1 MDNLNKE
8 IIQIYD
14 YISQIQSDIAD
25 LAKDVAAES
34 VVNYDEIKG
43 TPENLSDF
51 NNDQHF
57 ITSETLEQKI
67 SELPKVDENLFLRVK
82 GLDSQECLIPT
93 KFNVLKTK
101 TQKEDDSSDNVATT
115 AFVHALIDDSTKGLS
130 DTISIV
136 LRQNEDREKKEG
148 DYATKSDVRQIVNA
162 SLTAY
167 DTSIVVNQKIQAAIN
182 QLDIPSKTSD
192 LINDSGYITLED
204 IPIIESGV
212 ISVNGMTGVVT
223 LDIPS
228 KTSDL
233 INDSGYITESAVT
246 SVNGRTG
253 AVTVVENVRADW
265 NATSGDAA
273 ILNKPALKR
282 VATTGSYDDLI
293 DTPDLSIYATQSQVE
308 SIISATMDYVVIAET
323 RDRIIS

>member
-8 IIQIYD
+8 ILQIYD

-57 ITSETLEQKI
+57 VTSETLEQKI
-67 SELPKVDENLFLRVK
+67 SEIPEIDDTLYLRTRGVDN
-82 GLDSQECLIPT
+82 QECLVPT
-93 KFNVLKTK
+93 KFNVITTK
-101 TQKEDDSSDNVATT
+101 TQDEEDDSDNVATT
-115 AFVHALIDDSTKGLS
+115 SFVHSLLKKNKLELD

-136 LRQNEDREKKEG
+136 LRQQEQQKG
-148 DYATKSDVRQIVNA
+148 DYATKEDVTNIVSNI
-162 SLTAY
+162 LVNY
-167 DTSIVVNQKIQAAIN
+167 DRSTIVDAKIQAALQTIN
-182 QLDIPSKTSD
+182 VPTKTSQ
-192 LINDSGYITLED
+192 LTNDSGFITIDD
-204 IPIIESGV
+204 IPEVETGV
-212 ISVNGMTGVVT
+212 ISINGQSGVVT
-223 LDIPS
+223 LDIPT
-228 KTSDL
+228 KTSEL
-233 INDSGYITESAVT
+233 INDSGFLTEAPVT

-253 AVTVVENVRADW
+253 AVTVVENVQANW

-282 VATTGSYDDLI
+282 VATTGSYEDLQ
-293 DTPDLSIYATQSQVE
+293 DTPDLSIYATENYVNNKL
-308 SIISATMDYVVIAET
+308 SATITYEVIAVVP
-323 RDRIIS
+323 DRIIS